1 MPNRI
6 IGSSRPR
13 GYTVA
18 AGLGATALLLAS
30 CGSGSTAPPPSNAHK
45 GGTLLIVTTSNPG
58 SVDTAINYGTGWFEL
73 NITNDGLTAYQK
85 VAGKAGTQL
94 VPDLAAALP
103 TVTDSG
109 TTYTFHIRSGIHY
122 SDGTLLKPSDFVN
135 VFERMFKVMGPTTG
149 PFYSGI
155 VGAPA
160 CLAKPATCDLTQGIV
175 ADDAANTLII
185 HLLQPDGEFLDKL
198 ALPFAF
204 AVPPSAPNTDAGTH
218 PLPGTGPYMWA
229 EYSANTEIKLVRNPY
244 FHVWSTA
251 AQPAGYP
258 NTIIVKFGVPA
269 ESQVTEV
276 ENGQADWVAST
287 TGLPSDRLAEISS
300 SYPSQLHV
308 SLATAIFYMALNVNV
323 PPFNNQM
330 VRQALNY
337 ATDRG
342 ALVKLFGGPKLAVPS
357 CQILPPNFPGY
368 VQYCPYTANAASNGA
383 GAWTAPDLAKARQLV
398 AQSGTAGQT
407 VTIVN
412 PNIPLGV
419 STGQYFEQLLNSL
432 GYKAKLQ
439 LLAPQVQNPYA
450 KDSSHKVQISLS
462 IWYQDYQAAS
472 DFLNVLLGCGSF
484 QANSG
489 SQPNISE
496 FCDQSIQAQMNQAL
510 AEGSTNRAAADTLW
524 ATVDHEM
531 TDQAPMV
538 VMYNPTN
545 DDFVGKRVGNY
556 EYNPQWGFLV
566 DQAWVQ

>member
-1 MPNRI
+1 MPD
-6 IGSSRPR
+6 GVTLSSRSR
-13 GYTVA
+13 GYA
-18 AGLGATALLLAS
+18 ATAAIGLAILVLAS
-30 CGSGSTAPPPSNAHK
+30 CGNSTSTPPPSNAHR
-45 GGTLLIVTTSNPG
+45 GGTFLAVTSANPG
-58 SVDTAINYGTGWFEL
+58 SVDPATNYGTAWFEL

-94 VPDLAAALP
+94 VPDLASALP
-103 TVTDSG
+103 SVSDSG
-109 TTYTFHIRSGIHY
+109 TTYTFHIRTGIHY
-122 SDGTLLKPSDFVN
+122 SDGTLLKPSDFVH

-155 VGAPA
+155 VGGPA
-160 CLAKPATCDLTQGIV
+160 CLAKPKTCSFAQGIV
-175 ADDAANTLII
+175 PDDSANTLTF
-185 HLLQPDGEFLDKL
+185 HLMTADGEFLDKL
-198 ALPFAF
+198 ALPFAD
-204 AVPPSAPNTDAGTH
+204 AVPPSAPNTDVGTN
-218 PLPGTGPYMWA
+218 PLPGTGPYKWA
-229 EYSANTEIKLVRNPY
+229 EYSANTQIVLVRNPF

-258 NTIIVKFGVPA
+258 NSIVVKFGVPA

-276 ENGQADWVAST
+276 ENAQADWVAST
-287 TGLPSDRLAEISS
+287 TGLPSDRLAELSS
-300 SYPSQLHV
+300 TYPSQLHI

-330 VRQALNY
+330 ARQALNY

-342 ALVKLFGGPKLAVPS
+342 ALVKQFGGPKLAVPS

-368 VQYCPYTANAASNGA
+368 IQYCPYTANPASNGA
-383 GAWTAPDLAKARQLV
+383 GPWTAPDLTKARQLV
-398 AQSGTAGQT
+398 AQSGTAGQS

-419 STGQYFEQLLNSL
+419 STGQYFEQLLTSL

-484 QANSG
+484 QPNSG

-510 AEGSTNRAAADTLW
+510 TQGSTNRSAADTLW
-524 ATVDHEM
+524 ATVDHQM

-538 VMYNPTN
+538 VMYNPTSQ
-545 DDFVGKRVGNY
+545 DFIGKRVGHY
-556 EYNPQWGFLV
+556 EYNPQWGFLI